1 MKQQVH
7 NWSYPFCFTVVAV
20 HEPSCSS
27 FPGLFRKPPRRCQ
40 VLQQRAR
47 LQQVGKRP
55 SPMVPASR
63 RSRLKRVLPTSI
75 SETSCLK
82 RTENQSRI
90 LKKYPLSVIYTRTRM
105 SCSTTAAKLRNC
117 YMTWSKQ
124 ILHFLWTD
132 YIALK
137 ENFTSLI
144 ISDGK
149 TAVQILINA
158 SLKNEQKLPVDL
170 PPFDFFKL

>member
-7 NWSYPFCFTVVAV
+7 NWSCPFCFSVVAV

-27 FPGLFRKPPRRCQ
+27 FPGLFREPHRRYQ
-40 VLQQRAR
+40 VPQQRAR
-47 LQQVGKRP
+47 LQQVRKRP

-63 RSRLKRVLPTSI
+63 PSRLNRVLPTSI

-90 LKKYPLSVIYTRTRM
+90 LKKYPLPVIYTRTRM
-105 SCSTTAAKLRNC
+105 SPTTAGKLGNC
-117 YMTWSKQ
+117 HMTWGKQ

-132 YIALK
+132 YIAFK
-137 ENFTSLI
+137 ENFYE
-144 ISDGK
+144 
-149 TAVQILINA
+149 
-158 SLKNEQKLPVDL
+158 LKYRTERPRYK
-170 PPFDFFKL
+170 F

>member
-7 NWSYPFCFTVVAV
+7 NWSYPFCFSVVAV

-27 FPGLFRKPPRRCQ
+27 FPGLFRKPHRRYQ
-40 VLQQRAR
+40 IPQQRAR
-47 LQQVGKRP
+47 LQQVRKRP

-90 LKKYPLSVIYTRTRM
+90 LKKKYPLSVIYTRTRV
-105 SCSTTAAKLRNC
+105 SCPTTAAKLRNC
-117 YMTWSKQ
+117 YMTWGKL
-124 ILHFLWTD
+124 ILHFLRTD
-132 YIALK
+132 HIALK
-137 ENFTSLI
+137 ENFYE
-144 ISDGK
+144 
-149 TAVQILINA
+149 
-158 SLKNEQKLPVDL
+158 LKYLTERTRYK
-170 PPFDFFKL
+170 FW